1 MLQAYSDS
9 ELLRILSNIDVSVP
23 RRSEGRTKEHTERYA
38 IAYLLSTLVGKGRLS
53 YPLCLIRRERPD
65 FLLIL
70 GTMQIGIEHTE
81 AVPQNDAHRTVL
93 REKGNRPDQFFIS
106 HHHPG
111 ETRKSAKDLVEEIE
125 ANQPGNG
132 WAGDS
137 VETEWAD
144 AMFHFI
150 EQKVATLRKDGFER
164 FEQDWLLI
172 YDNWPLPAVDR
183 RKAACCL
190 REFVN
195 RSGVLNEFARIY
207 IITGKYVL
215 EIFNDRI
222 QLFEIN
228 DIWK

>member
-9 ELLRILSNIDVSVP
+9 ELLSVLSDIDVSVP

-38 IAYLLSTLVGKGRLS
+38 IAHLLSALAGKGRLS

-65 FLLIL
+65 FVLTLE
-70 GTMQIGIEHTE
+70 TVQIGIEHTE
-81 AVPQNDAHRTVL
+81 AVPQNEAHRTVL
-93 REKGNRPDQFFIS
+93 REKGNGPDVFFIS
-106 HHHPG
+106 HHQPG
-111 ETRKSAKDLVEEIE
+111 ETKKSAKELVEGIK
-125 ANQPGNG
+125 ANQAGDG

-137 VETEWAD
+137 VETEWVN
-144 AMFHFI
+144 AMSHI
-150 EQKVATLRKDGFER
+150 IGQKVATLRKDGFDK

-183 RKAACCL
+183 HKAANFL
-190 REFVN
+190 WELVN
-195 RSGVLNEFARIY
+195 EYGVLNEFARIY

-215 EIFNDRI
+215 EVSNERI

-228 DIWK
+228 DLWK